1 MPLIPPKLRIKSQPI
16 ERAVSIRFFGF
27 LLDEHLSWKK
37 HDKYIE
43 NKVSKCIDL
52 LYKESSLPALYYSYF
67 HSIVMSWWWAEGIG
81 EGVVDGFPF
90 LTQASSSEAA
100 TSSILIFWA

>member
-1 MPLIPPKLRIKSQPI
+1 MPLIPPKLQIKSQPI

-52 LYKESSLPALYYSYF
+52 LYKESSLPVLYYSYF
-67 HSIVMSWWWAEGIG
+67 HSIVMQRETMMDAMVMGRGHRRGRSGWFSI
-81 EGVVDGFPF
+81 FNTSIF
-90 LTQASSSEAA
+90 LRGCY
-100 TSSILIFWA
+100 